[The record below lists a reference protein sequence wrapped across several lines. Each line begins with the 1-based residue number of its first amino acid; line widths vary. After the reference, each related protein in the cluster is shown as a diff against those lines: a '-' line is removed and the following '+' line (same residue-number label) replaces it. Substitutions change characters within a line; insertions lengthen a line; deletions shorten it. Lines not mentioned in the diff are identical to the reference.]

1 MTKAEFEKKIKKLNL
16 QKVYQEDEFQKIFG
30 KLKEIYIDKETN
42 DIYGC
47 FFEEEQKQY
56 IIFFIDAERGIARDF
71 GCFKKEDEAYERL
84 FIKIYQWKKE
94 I

>member
-1 MTKAEFEKKIKKLNL
+1 MKKNKKMNL

-47 FFEEEQKQY
+47 FFGEEQKQY

-71 GCFKKEDEAYERL
+71 GCFKTEDEAYERL